1 MLRMLRGRPKA
12 QTSSSHH
19 CSPAPAPAQAPAP
32 KTPLDDEDL
41 LQEILLRLPPNPS
54 SLPRASLVCKG
65 WRSILSDPEFLER
78 FRKHHHTPPLLGF
91 FAGHVHATPVFTPI
105 LDSPNRIPASR
116 FPVPQ
121 SHSRNDEWRFM
132 GCRHGLAVLL
142 EVSRRE
148 AVVWHPLTG
157 QRRHVSFPPGMHTD
171 DWNRWHAAV
180 QCADAADG
188 HVHGDC
194 FSNPFKLVLILVA
207 QRVRA
212 FACLYESASGAW
224 GDIASTATRD
234 TICYTQPSVLI
245 GNAFCWLLGEA
256 DILAFDIQRQSLGV
270 IEKPNMKRYFDSS
283 VRLFRT
289 QDNGPGLACLSKLTI
304 QLWERKS
311 YCDGV
316 VGWEMLQKTIKLKGL
331 FPRRMRGYDKLVYL
345 SGYDEDTNAIV
356 LTTETGNFTLQLDSA
371 QIRHIIKRDYICDN
385 TFYPY
390 TNFYT
395 AGRGVGWKW
404 VDQKL

>member
-1 MLRMLRGRPKA
+1 
-12 QTSSSHH
+12 
-19 CSPAPAPAQAPAP
+19 
-32 KTPLDDEDL
+32 
-41 LQEILLRLPPNPS
+41 
-54 SLPRASLVCKG
+54 
-65 WRSILSDPEFLER
+65 
-78 FRKHHHTPPLLGF
+78 
-91 FAGHVHATPVFTPI
+91 
-105 LDSPNRIPASR
+105 
-116 FPVPQ
+116 
-121 SHSRNDEWRFM
+121 M

-148 AVVWHPLTG
+148 AVVWDPLTG

-180 QCADAADG
+180 LCADTADG

-194 FSNPFKLVLILVA
+194 FSSPFKLVLILVA
-207 QRVRA
+207 QRARA

-234 TICYTQPSVLI
+234 TICYTEPSVLI
-245 GNAFCWLLGEA
+245 GNEFCWLLGKG
-256 DILAFDIQRQSLGV
+256 DILAFDIERHSLGI
-270 IEKPNMKRYFDSS
+270 IEKPDMKRYFDSS

-331 FPRRMRGYDKLVYL
+331 FPRRMPSYDKLVYL

-395 AGRGVGWKW
+395 AGRGVGWKG
-404 VDQKL
+404 VDQRL